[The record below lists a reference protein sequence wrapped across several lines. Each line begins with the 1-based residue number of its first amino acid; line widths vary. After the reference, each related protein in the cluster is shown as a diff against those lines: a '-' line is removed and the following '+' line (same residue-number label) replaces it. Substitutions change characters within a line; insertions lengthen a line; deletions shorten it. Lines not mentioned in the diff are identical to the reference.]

1 MAAQKVGR
9 FCHSCVELYDENNRF
24 CVTALNSEGNNG
36 LRKNKRPK
44 SLDEY
49 MKEKGKEWG
58 FSEPKFLQSS
68 NKSSKS
74 NWKTPNS
81 RAE

>member
-36 LRKNKRPK
+36 LRKSKRPK
-44 SLDEY
+44 SLGEY
-49 MKEKGKEWG
+49 MKEKGKE
-58 FSEPKFLQSS
+58 
-68 NKSSKS
+68 
-74 NWKTPNS
+74 
-81 RAE
+81 